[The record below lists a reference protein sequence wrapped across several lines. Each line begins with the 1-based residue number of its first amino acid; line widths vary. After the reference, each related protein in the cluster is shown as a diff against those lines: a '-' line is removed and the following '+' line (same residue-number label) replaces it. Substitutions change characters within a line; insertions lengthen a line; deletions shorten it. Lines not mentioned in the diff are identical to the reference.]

1 MGINGRFG
9 IDEKK
14 VKRLGKTYSSIDFDL
29 KENLTA
35 EAYVTKGDYTP
46 VGEFTIANKYFPVT
60 IKELEKIE
68 QTAKEARS
76 ALVQAYRLGLMH

>member
-1 MGINGRFG
+1 MSINGRFG

-14 VKRLGKTYSSIDFDL
+14 VKRFGKNYSSIDFDM
-29 KENLTA
+29 KDNLVA
-35 EAYVTKGDYTP
+35 EQYLTKGDYTP

-68 QTAKEARS
+68 RTAKEARA

>member
-14 VKRLGKTYSSIDFDL
+14 VKRLGKNYSSIDFDL
-29 KENLTA
+29 KDNLT
-35 EAYVTKGDYTP
+35 EDAYVTKGDYTP
-46 VGEFTIANKYFPVT
+46 VGQFTIANKYFPVT

-68 QTAKEARS
+68 QTAREART
-76 ALVQAYRLGLMH
+76 ALLQAYRLGLMH

>member
-14 VKRLGKTYSSIDFDL
+14 VKRLGKNYSSIDFDL

>member
-14 VKRLGKTYSSIDFDL
+14 VKRLGKNYSSIDFDL

-60 IKELEKIE
+60 KIE

>member
-14 VKRLGKTYSSIDFDL
+14 VKRLGKNYSSIDFDL

-46 VGEFTIANKYFPVT
+46 VGELIIANKYFPVT

-68 QTAKEARS
+68 QTAKK
-76 ALVQAYRLGLMH
+76 LDLH